1 MIFFATSAANQ
12 GDLIAE
18 EARKAGAE
26 RVRVTPSG
34 VDFEGSLETGYRFC
48 FETRISS
55 RLLMGLFVD
64 DDIISD
70 KELEEATAMLPWEEY
85 IDPTKTLKVTCTTQN
100 CRYITNSHYGA
111 LKVKDGIVERIREKF
126 NGERPYIEIH
136 EPDLTVHV
144 HIEDTTV
151 KWYVD
156 FSGENLSMRGY
167 RGEQTEA
174 LLKEHLAA
182 ALIGRSEWRKSVNDG
197 NPLPFYDP
205 FCGSGTIAVEA
216 ALMATDTA
224 PGLLRKKPYP
234 FESLPNFDKEAFD
247 RVVEAFDRVV
257 EEAEER
263 RRKAIDERDISIF
276 ASDISRTAVEIS
288 KAAALK
294 AGVYDFISF
303 SVQDFTKLEKP
314 PVSKGCIVTDPP
326 YGERMTVRDIDL
338 LYENTGKVLQN
349 VFKGWDAT
357 ILTGNSELLSNID
370 MKPDRT
376 NTLFNGGIMCQ
387 AAHYHI
393 FTDEEREAMMQ
404 KALEKKKQ
412 RQAEPLTPGAEMAY
426 NRLMKN
432 LKEITPLMKEQG
444 VECYRI
450 YDADMP
456 EYSASIDIY
465 MGKWVVVSEYAAPD
479 TIDPE
484 DAKRR
489 LGELVRATEKATGI
503 DEDFIY
509 VKERSRQKGKGQYT
523 RLAANNKMMVAREN
537 GVRFL
542 VNFTDYLDTGI
553 FLDHRPVRMMIQ
565 EMAKDKRFLNL
576 FCYTGTATLNAIKG
590 GALSTVSVDASSTY
604 LAWMEENLK
613 LNGYS
618 TVFGNLLYK
627 SDVIDWLWDTYDKF
641 DLIFCDPPTFSNSKD
656 RRGSFDVQRD
666 HVKLIDAAAMHLSPG
681 GTLIFSNNY
690 RKFKLDPEVME
701 KYVVEDI
708 TEKTI
713 GDDFKRDMK
722 IHHCY
727 LIRKKIKVKISA
739 NHKPRRRS

>member
-1 MIFFATSAANQ
+1 
-12 GDLIAE
+12 
-18 EARKAGAE
+18 
-26 RVRVTPSG
+26 
-34 VDFEGSLETGYRFC
+34 
-48 FETRISS
+48 
-55 RLLMGLFVD
+55 
-64 DDIISD
+64 
-70 KELEEATAMLPWEEY
+70 
-85 IDPTKTLKVTCTTQN
+85 
-100 CRYITNSHYGA
+100 
-111 LKVKDGIVERIREKF
+111 
-126 NGERPYIEIH
+126 
-136 EPDLTVHV
+136 
-144 HIEDTTV
+144 
-151 KWYVD
+151 
-156 FSGENLSMRGY
+156 MRGY

-234 FESLPNFDKEAFD
+234 FESLPNFDK
-247 RVVEAFDRVV
+247 EAFDRVV

>member
-247 RVVEAFDRVV
+247 RVVE
-257 EEAEER
+257 EAEER

-326 YGERMTVRDIDL
+326 YGERMTVRDL

>member
-247 RVVEAFDRVV
+247 RVVE
-257 EEAEER
+257 EAEER

-376 NTLFNGGIMCQ
+376 TTLFNGGIMCQ

>member
-34 VDFEGSLETGYRFC
+34 VDFEGYLETGYRFC

-234 FESLPNFDKEAFD
+234 FESLPNFDK
-247 RVVEAFDRVV
+247 EAFDRVV

-690 RKFKLDPEVME
+690 RKFKLDPEVIE

>member
-1 MIFFATSAANQ
+1 NQ

-224 PGLLRKKPYP
+224 PGLLRNKPYP
-234 FESLPNFDKEAFD
+234 FESLPNFDK
-247 RVVEAFDRVV
+247 EAFDRVV

>member
-247 RVVEAFDRVV
+247 RVVK
-257 EEAEER
+257 EAEER

>member
-247 RVVEAFDRVV
+247 RVVE
-257 EEAEER
+257 EAEER

-326 YGERMTVRDIDL
+326 YGERMTVKDIDL

>member
-18 EARKAGAE
+18 ESRKAGAE

-247 RVVEAFDRVV
+247 RVVE
-257 EEAEER
+257 EAEEI

>member
-247 RVVEAFDRVV
+247 RVVE
-257 EEAEER
+257 EAEER

-357 ILTGNSELLSNID
+357 ILTGNSELLYNID

-432 LKEITPLMKEQG
+432 LKEITPLMKEQV

>member
-234 FESLPNFDKEAFD
+234 FESLPNFDK
-247 RVVEAFDRVV
+247 EAFDRVV

-604 LAWMEENLK
+604 LAWME
-613 LNGYS
+613 
-618 TVFGNLLYK
+618 
-627 SDVIDWLWDTYDKF
+627 
-641 DLIFCDPPTFSNSKD
+641 
-656 RRGSFDVQRD
+656 
-666 HVKLIDAAAMHLSPG
+666 
-681 GTLIFSNNY
+681 
-690 RKFKLDPEVME
+690 
-701 KYVVEDI
+701 
-708 TEKTI
+708 
-713 GDDFKRDMK
+713 
-722 IHHCY
+722 
-727 LIRKKIKVKISA
+727 
-739 NHKPRRRS
+739 

>member
-247 RVVEAFDRVV
+247 RVVE
-257 EEAEER
+257 EAEER

-393 FTDEEREAMMQ
+393 FTDEEREAMIQ

>member
-247 RVVEAFDRVV
+247 RVVE
-257 EEAEER
+257 EAEER

-357 ILTGNSELLSNID
+357 ILTGNSERLSNID

>member
-234 FESLPNFDKEAFD
+234 FESLPNFDK
-247 RVVEAFDRVV
+247 EAFDRVV

-590 GALSTVSVDASSTY
+590 GDLSTVSVDASSTY
-604 LAWMEENLK
+604 LDWMEENMK

>member
-247 RVVEAFDRVV
+247 RVVE
-257 EEAEER
+257 EAEER
-263 RRKAIDERDISIF
+263 RRRAIDERDISIF

-627 SDVIDWLWDTYDKF
+627 SDVMDWLWDTYDKF

>member
-136 EPDLTVHV
+136 EPDFTVHV
-144 HIEDTTV
+144 HIEENTV

-247 RVVEAFDRVV
+247 RVVE
-257 EEAEER
+257 EAEER
-263 RRKAIDERDISIF
+263 RRRAIDERDISIF

>member
-234 FESLPNFDKEAFD
+234 FESLPNFDK
-247 RVVEAFDRVV
+247 EAFDRVV

-576 FCYTGTATLNAIKG
+576 FWYTGTATLNAIKG

>member
-234 FESLPNFDKEAFD
+234 FENLPNFDK
-247 RVVEAFDRVV
+247 EAFDRVV

>member
-247 RVVEAFDRVV
+247 RVVE
-257 EEAEER
+257 EAEER

-426 NRLMKN
+426 NRLMKS
-432 LKEITPLMKEQG
+432 LKEITPLRKEQG

>member
-224 PGLLRKKPYP
+224 PGLLRKKPYT

-247 RVVEAFDRVV
+247 RMV

-412 RQAEPLTPGAEMAY
+412 SQAEHLTTGAEMAY

>member
-216 ALMATDTA
+216 ALMATETA

-234 FESLPNFDKEAFD
+234 FESLPNFDK
-247 RVVEAFDRVV
+247 EAFDRVV

>member
-247 RVVEAFDRVV
+247 RVVE
-257 EEAEER
+257 EAEER
-263 RRKAIDERDISIF
+263 RRRAIDERDISIF

-393 FTDEEREAMMQ
+393 FTDEAREAMMQ

>member
-234 FESLPNFDKEAFD
+234 FESLPNFDK
-247 RVVEAFDRVV
+247 EAFDRVV

-565 EMAKDKRFLNL
+565 EMAKDKRVLNL

>member
-12 GDLIAE
+12 GDLISE

-234 FESLPNFDKEAFD
+234 FESLPNFDK
-247 RVVEAFDRVV
+247 EAFDRVV

>member
-182 ALIGRSEWRKSVNDG
+182 ALIGRSEWRKNVNDG

-234 FESLPNFDKEAFD
+234 FESLPNFDK
-247 RVVEAFDRVV
+247 EAFDRVV

>member
-34 VDFEGSLETGYRFC
+34 VDFDGSLETGYRFC

-247 RVVEAFDRVV
+247 RVVE
-257 EEAEER
+257 EAEER

-412 RQAEPLTPGAEMAY
+412 RQAEPLTPGAEMTY

>member
-182 ALIGRSEWRKSVNDG
+182 ALIGRSEGRKSVNDG

-247 RVVEAFDRVV
+247 RVVE
-257 EEAEER
+257 EAEER
-263 RRKAIDERDISIF
+263 RRRAIDERDISIF

>member
-85 IDPTKTLKVTCTTQN
+85 INPTKTLKVTCTTQN

-234 FESLPNFDKEAFD
+234 FENLPNFDK
-247 RVVEAFDRVV
+247 EAFDRVV

>member
-64 DDIISD
+64 DEIISD
-70 KELEEATAMLPWEEY
+70 KELEDATAMPPWEEY

-234 FESLPNFDKEAFD
+234 FESLPNFDK
-247 RVVEAFDRVV
+247 EAFDRVV

-503 DEDFIY
+503 DENFIY

>member
-48 FETRISS
+48 FETKISS

-234 FESLPNFDKEAFD
+234 FESLPNFDK
-247 RVVEAFDRVV
+247 EAFDRVV

>member
-247 RVVEAFDRVV
+247 RVVE
-257 EEAEER
+257 EAEER

-370 MKPDRT
+370 MEPDRT

-479 TIDPE
+479 TIAPE